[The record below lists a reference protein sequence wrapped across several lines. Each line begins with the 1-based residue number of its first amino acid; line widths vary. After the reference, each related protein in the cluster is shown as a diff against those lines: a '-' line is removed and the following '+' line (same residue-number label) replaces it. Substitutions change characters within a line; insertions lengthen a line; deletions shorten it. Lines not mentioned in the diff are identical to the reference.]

1 MNHEK
6 SLHNLTS
13 VDVVE
18 AALIFRRS
26 LGQGEATHLRGFFG
40 REFID
45 EIMLHH
51 HESDGRFRYEYPKV
65 QFKVIDRE
73 ARLIGFN
80 EGAELVARIWTE
92 VDQTKIGDEELTIV
106 ESKLSR
112 RQAFIG
118 ESDQPLTY
126 RFRTPW
132 LGLNQE
138 NHAKYDRTSDPSAR
152 RQLLERALVGN
163 CLSFAK
169 GFQHH
174 VQARIVADCRELQE
188 IQTRFKGVPMIG
200 FVGVMRVNFHIPD
213 HAGVGKSVSR
223 GFGTVESVPP
233 RSNPGRSSC

>member
-1 MNHEK
+1 MNSKEIVSNK
-6 SLHNLTS
+6 TS

-18 AALIFRRS
+18 ATLIFPRCV
-26 LGQGEATHLRGFFG
+26 GQGEATHLRGFFG
-40 REFID
+40 REFAD

-51 HESDGRFRYEYPKV
+51 HESDGRYRYEYPKV

-80 EGAELVARIWTE
+80 EGAELVTRIWTE
-92 VDQTKIGDEELTIV
+92 VDQTKIGDEVLTIV
-106 ESKLSR
+106 EAKLSR
-112 RQAFIG
+112 WQDFIG
-118 ESDQPLTY
+118 VSDQPLTY

-138 NHAKYDRTSDPSAR
+138 NHAKYDRMTDLIGR
-152 RQLLERALVGN
+152 RELLERSLVGN

-169 GFQHH
+169 GFKHH

-200 FVGVMRVNFHIPD
+200 FIGVMRINFHIPD
-213 HAGVGKSVSR
+213 HAGIGKSVSR
-223 GFGTVESVPP
+223 GFGTVERVHA